1 MATPADNLKL
11 AKRGPIVS
19 ITAYISLTLAKLVT
33 GYILNSSSLV
43 ADGFNNLSDI
53 LGNLALLIGLH
64 LASRPADE
72 DHRFGHWKIEDLSS
86 LITSFIMFI
95 VGFQVLIQTIKK
107 ILSPH
112 MAEIDPLG
120 AIVGIIS
127 ALVMFGVYLFNKTL
141 SQKVKSSALVA
152 ASKDNLS
159 DALTSLGTS
168 VAIIAASLHLPIID
182 RLAAIVITYFIL
194 KTAYDIFMQSAF
206 SLSDGFDQ
214 KQLKEYEAAIL
225 QIPKISAVKSQRGRT
240 YGSNVYLDIV
250 LEMNPDLSVYES
262 HAITEEVEKLLS
274 KKFSVYDIDIHVEPA
289 SIPEDEVLDNVSKK
303 LYKNEKII
311 LSKIPDYE
319 DYISKSF
326 LMIDKDGHFQNATE
340 FLKEASYSP
349 CNFKYF
355 KIHSISQKTKL
366 LTYEL
371 NGERHTSIWRRHE
384 VWYLI
389 FHQVTK
395 ISYQHF
401 VENYHIVSDRHL
413 NKKS

>member
-168 VAIIAASLHLPIID
+168 IAIIAASLHLPIID

>member
-274 KKFSVYDIDIHVEPA
+274 KKFSVFDIDIHVEPA

-413 NKKS
+413 NKK